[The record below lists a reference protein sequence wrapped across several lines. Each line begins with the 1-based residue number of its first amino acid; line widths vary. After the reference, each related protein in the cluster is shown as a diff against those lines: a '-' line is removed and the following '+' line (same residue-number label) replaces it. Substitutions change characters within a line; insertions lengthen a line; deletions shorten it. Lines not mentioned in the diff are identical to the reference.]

1 MGYLGNTPGENF
13 ITFSKQV
20 FTIVN
25 SQTAYTLNFSV
36 VDENEIRL
44 VINNVV
50 QEPGT
55 GKAYTASGTTLTLA
69 SALTNGTDEMYCV
82 FLGKARETV
91 TVPTITRDKLN
102 LISNA
107 TAGLTVK
114 GDGGSNDGYI
124 ALNCSQN
131 SHAVKIKAPPHSAGQ
146 SYTLTLPQSITN
158 NTFLKTDGS
167 GNLSFAAAGGI
178 NEIDTFRL
186 TSDLSSSNWTL
197 DANLERADHQT
208 FSKLGTGMSESSGIF
223 TFPSTGFYLVQ
234 YHQNVTAN
242 GDRRAVYGK
251 IMTTHDNGT
260 YVEHYTSDSVARV
273 ESNFTATMVSV
284 AVIVDVTDTSNVKVK
299 FGGSSTGTCT
309 VAGNTTANTTYMTFI
324 RLADT

>member
-91 TVPTITRDKLN
+91 TVPTITKDKLN
-102 LISNA
+102 LIS
-107 TAGLTVK
+107 TSSSAGLEVK
-114 GDGGSNDGYI
+114 GDGTTDGTLQ
-124 ALNCSQN
+124 LNCSQN
-131 SHAVKIKAPPHSAGQ
+131 SHGIKLASPPHSAGQ
-146 SYTLTLPQSITN
+146 SYTLTFPQSISAD
-158 NTFLKTDGS
+158 TFLKTDGS
-167 GNLSFAAAGGI
+167 GNLSFASAGGT
-178 NEIDTFRL
+178 NTPYFYGELAADATL
-186 TSDLSSSNWTL
+186 T
-197 DANLERADHQT
+197 RAT
-208 FSKLGTGMSESSGIF
+208 TTKVTGMTNDELDSATAFDGTTFTVPSGQGGKYYIEGMITADYGSVGQDGEQTIAFIYKNGSEIKSTKIQQSSASG
-223 TFPSTGFYLVQ
+223 
-234 YHQNVTAN
+234 QNMRELTVPISGLFNLSASDTIELYAYIQDASGSN
-242 GDRRAVYGK
+242 AILQADYGRTSFMGYK
-251 IMTTHDNGT
+251 II
-260 YVEHYTSDSVARV
+260 E
-273 ESNFTATMVSV
+273 
-284 AVIVDVTDTSNVKVK
+284 
-299 FGGSSTGTCT
+299 
-309 VAGNTTANTTYMTFI
+309 
-324 RLADT
+324 

>member
-50 QEPGT
+50 QEPGA

-91 TVPTITRDKLN
+91 TVPTITKDKLN

>member
-91 TVPTITRDKLN
+91 TVPTITKDKLN

-167 GNLSFAAAGGI
+167 GNLSFAAAGGT
-178 NEIDTFRL
+178 NTPAFQAYMSARQ
-186 TSDLSSSNWTL
+186 TVSN
-197 DANLERADHQT
+197 A
-208 FSKLGTGMSESSGIF
+208 
-223 TFPSTGFYLVQ
+223 
-234 YHQNVTAN
+234 
-242 GDRRAVYGK
+242 
-251 IMTTHDNGT
+251 
-260 YVEHYTSDSVARV
+260 
-273 ESNFTATMVSV
+273 
-284 AVIVDVTDTSNVKVK
+284 TDTKINFNTETFDSN
-299 FGGSSTGTCT
+299 GNYDTSTYRFTPT
-309 VAGNTTANTTYMTFI
+309 VAGKYFIYASLASATATNWDDNSLNIFKNGSLLSSTTSFQTYNSAINTTFIDVANGSSDYYEIYYYHNKGSNTDVENQYYRSKFGAYKI
-324 RLADT
+324 IE

>member
-36 VDENEIRL
+36 VDENELRL

-91 TVPTITRDKLN
+91 TVPTITKDKLN

-167 GNLSFAAAGGI
+167 GNLSFAAAGGANTPLVAVRASTSQSI
-178 NEIDTFRL
+178 SSGSNTKVQLDTEMIDTDNTF
-186 TSDLSSSNWTL
+186 DSSTNYRWSPGVAGKYYMT
-197 DANLERADHQT
+197 
-208 FSKLGTGMSESSGIF
+208 GTVSLNINVAGKYMQALIYKNG
-223 TFPSTGFYLVQ
+223 STASYQQIV
-234 YHQNVTAN
+234 AE
-242 GDRRAVYGK
+242 
-251 IMTTHDNGT
+251 GT
-260 YVEHYTSDSVARV
+260 NATY
-273 ESNFTATMVSV
+273 TAT
-284 AVIVDVTDTSNVKVK
+284 VDLIDDNDGDDYYELYIRQNT
-299 FGGSSTGTCT
+299 GGSIGLNYSATSLYTRFFGYKLIT
-309 VAGNTTANTTYMTFI
+309 
-324 RLADT
+324 

>member
-1 MGYLGNTPGENF
+1 MGYLGNTPGESF
-13 ITFSKQV
+13 ISFAKQV

-91 TVPTITRDKLN
+91 TVPTITKDKLN